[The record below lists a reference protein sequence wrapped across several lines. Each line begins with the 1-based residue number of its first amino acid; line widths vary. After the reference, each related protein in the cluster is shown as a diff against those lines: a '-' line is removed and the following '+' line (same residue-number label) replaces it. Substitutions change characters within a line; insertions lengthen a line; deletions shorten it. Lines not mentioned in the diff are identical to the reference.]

1 MKKVI
6 ILLMVMLMLLTGC
19 QGEKEPEQQFEKY
32 DYSNYQITDRAKPE
46 PFMCPD
52 IRDYTENGKL
62 GDTEPYS
69 IALAAYVMRN
79 EDLEENRELNRQ
91 LESFY
96 LTMMKTLLD
105 GKQNNVFS
113 PLNLYFNLTAL
124 SCITQGQARDEI
136 IDLLGVDSE
145 TAAGEAKRL
154 WTDNNVAGKADI
166 RYAGSMWF
174 SDTLDVKKDILQT
187 MAEECFCDSFRGQM
201 GSEEYTGAFQKWL
214 NDNTGGLLD
223 KYISQL
229 ELNAAVRMALASTI
243 YYKGSWDTSYEVSN
257 TTKEIFH
264 GTQSDSEVDMMHK
277 NGIMLYFDNDYFTG
291 VVDHLGT
298 GLEAMVMLMPKEGV
312 SWQQMFDSE
321 EFRNAVLQNPNYND
335 DSFYPNVDL
344 GLPRF
349 DVSASY
355 QLEDI
360 LPELGI
366 KGIFGEQYDAF
377 APVTDEPLRVDTVQH
392 ACRLKTDEEGVEA
405 AAYTV
410 EMQKY
415 GMSMTRVEVTFDRPF
430 FFALKTDYDNSIFF
444 CGIVAQP

>member
-1 MKKVI
+1 MKKTI
-6 ILLMVMLMLLTGC
+6 IMLLVLLMTLTGC
-19 QGEKEPEQQFEKY
+19 QKEEEPQGQFDKY
-32 DYSNYQITDRAKPE
+32 DYSDYGITDREKPE
-46 PFMCPD
+46 PFVCPD
-52 IRDYTENGKL
+52 IRDYMTDGKL

-79 EDLEENRELNRQ
+79 EDLEENRKLNRK

-105 GKQNNVFS
+105 GRENSVFS

-124 SCITQGQARDEI
+124 SCIAHGQARDEI
-136 IDLLGVDSE
+136 LNLLGVDSDNAV
-145 TAAGEAKRL
+145 TEAKRL
-154 WTDNNVAGKADI
+154 WTDNNVTGKATI
-166 RYAGSMWF
+166 KYANSMWF
-174 SDTLDVKKDILQT
+174 SDTLNVKKDILQT
-187 MAEECFCDSFRGQM
+187 MAEDCYCDSFRGQM
-201 GSEEYTGAFQKWL
+201 GTEEYTGAFQKWL

-223 KYISQL
+223 EYISQL
-229 ELNAAVRMALASTI
+229 ELTADVKMALASTI
-243 YYKGSWDTSYEVSN
+243 YYKGSWEESYETEN
-257 TTKEIFH
+257 TRKETFH
-264 GTQSDSEVDMMHK
+264 GLNGDSEVSMMHK
-277 NGIMLYFDNDYFTG
+277 SGIMLYFDNDYFTG

-366 KGIFGEQYDAF
+366 TGIFGGQGDAF

-415 GMSMTRVEVTFDRPF
+415 GMSMNIVEMTFDHPF

-444 CGIVAQP
+444 AGIVTQP

>member
-1 MKKVI
+1 
-6 ILLMVMLMLLTGC
+6 
-19 QGEKEPEQQFEKY
+19 
-32 DYSNYQITDRAKPE
+32 
-46 PFMCPD
+46 
-52 IRDYTENGKL
+52 
-62 GDTEPYS
+62 
-69 IALAAYVMRN
+69 
-79 EDLEENRELNRQ
+79 
-91 LESFY
+91 
-96 LTMMKTLLD
+96 
-105 GKQNNVFS
+105 
-113 PLNLYFNLTAL
+113 
-124 SCITQGQARDEI
+124 
-136 IDLLGVDSE
+136 
-145 TAAGEAKRL
+145 
-154 WTDNNVAGKADI
+154 
-166 RYAGSMWF
+166 
-174 SDTLDVKKDILQT
+174 
-187 MAEECFCDSFRGQM
+187 
-201 GSEEYTGAFQKWL
+201 
-214 NDNTGGLLD
+214 
-223 KYISQL
+223 
-229 ELNAAVRMALASTI
+229 
-243 YYKGSWDTSYEVSN
+243 
-257 TTKEIFH
+257 
-264 GTQSDSEVDMMHK
+264 MHK
-277 NGIMLYFDNDYFTG
+277 SGIMLYFDNDYFTG

-366 KGIFGEQYDAF
+366 TGIFGGQGNAF

-415 GMSMTRVEVTFDRPF
+415 GMSMNIVEMTFDHPF

-444 CGIVAQP
+444 CGIVTQP